1 MSLSNLSLRC
11 VPGRRFNGAQR
22 PGLTLT
28 KMIHKVYPMACRL
41 VHESHLPAG
50 TTEGILCS
58 PDNALLEGLVSNIFV
73 IKGVY
78 H

>member
-1 MSLSNLSLRC
+1 MLRS
-11 VPGRRFNGAQR
+11 AS
-22 PGLTLT
+22 GLTLT
-28 KMIHKVYPMACRL
+28 KMVHKVYPMACRL

-50 TTEGILCS
+50 TTDGILCS